1 MKRKDVS
8 DAEELRNY
16 VSFGIRSKVQ
26 PFALLFSRRE
36 NGGHEG
42 SPSEL
47 LEDAAETL
55 DLLLDSQ
62 RAHRLPV
69 RAGVDREHGLAELP
83 LQLRARRDRGEVR
96 PDLVVTA
103 AQSTK

>member
-1 MKRKDVS
+1 ML
-8 DAEELRNY
+8 ATN
-16 VSFGIRSKVQ
+16 
-26 PFALLFSRRE
+26 
-36 NGGHEG
+36 G

-69 RAGVDREHGLAELP
+69 RAGVDGEHGLALERE
-83 LQLRARRDRGEVR
+83 LRAAMGEAKGTEWSGRRVREALRGGK
-96 PDLVVTA
+96 
-103 AQSTK
+103 Q